1 MKIPVVVVDD
11 QEVDRYLVK
20 RCLSKV
26 DDFGELIEVSS
37 GKRFIDQFFSSESDS
52 TSNSES
58 LFVLM
63 DINMPG
69 LDGFQTIEEVQR
81 RMMDGCG
88 PSRIV
93 VMMFTSSDN
102 QRDREKAKL
111 LDVVKG
117 YLSKPID
124 EESIRHM
131 RDLYLSLAA

>member
-26 DDFGELIEVSS
+26 DDFNELIEVSS
-37 GKRFIDQFFSSESDS
+37 GTRFLEQFFSNGSGSFPD
-52 TSNSES
+52 NES
-58 LFVLM
+58 LLVLM

-81 RMMDGCG
+81 RMLEGFG
-88 PSRIV
+88 PSSVV

-102 QRDREKAKL
+102 QRDRDKANE
-111 LDVVKG
+111 LDMVKG

-124 EESIRHM
+124 EASVRRM
-131 RDLYLSLAA
+131 RDLYLSFAA